1 MLVKNLPFI
10 ILTISSMRTLTK
22 HLFAALLGTAL
33 LASCSR
39 PVAYFQPT
47 AREQFAANNP
57 QKAVVAAPADVVVET
72 VTVSDETPAVVTTQ
86 VDQVK
91 QAVSQVEAY
100 VRNDSKLAASKTLNK
115 RMVRLNKLLATAT
128 DKATVSKAASTRKM
142 TLMERTMLR
151 KMDKKIKNHV
161 APEKAQAMNSNV
173 RLGVIIGII
182 GLLLLIL
189 GGGSVLGVIG
199 LVGFV
204 VGLVL
209 ILLGVING

>member
-1 MLVKNLPFI
+1 
-10 ILTISSMRTLTK
+10 MRTRTN

-47 AREQFAANNP
+47 AREQFTANKP
-57 QKAVVAAPADVVVET
+57 EKAVVTAPAKVLVEP
-72 VTVSDETPAVVTTQ
+72 VAVAHETPAVTAVQ

-100 VRNDSKLAASKTLNK
+100 VRNDSKLATNKALNK
-115 RMVRLNKLLATAT
+115 RMARLNKLLTTAT
-128 DKATVSKAASTRKM
+128 DKATVSTKAASTRKM
-142 TLMERTMLR
+142 TLMERTMLK

-161 APEKAQAMNSNV
+161 APDKTDAMNSNI
-173 RLGVIIGII
+173 RLGLIVGII
-182 GLLLLIL
+182 GLLLLVL

-204 VGLVL
+204 AGLVL
-209 ILLGVING
+209 ILLGIING

>member
-1 MLVKNLPFI
+1 
-10 ILTISSMRTLTK
+10 MRTLSK

-47 AREQFAANNP
+47 AREQFASNKPEKA
-57 QKAVVAAPADVVVET
+57 AVVAPVEAAVET
-72 VTVSDETPAVVTTQ
+72 AAISEKTPTVATAQ
-86 VDQVK
+86 VEQVK

-100 VRNDSKLAASKTLNK
+100 VRNDSKLATNKTLNK
-115 RMVRLNKLLATAT
+115 RMARLNKLLTTAT
-128 DKATVSKAASTRKM
+128 DKAAVSTKAVSTQKM
-142 TLMERTMLR
+142 TFMERTMLR

-173 RLGVIIGII
+173 RLGLIVGVI
-182 GLLLLIL
+182 GLLLLIV
-189 GGGSVLGVIG
+189 GSGVLSVIG
-199 LVGFV
+199 LIGFI
-204 VGLVL
+204 VGLAL

>member
-1 MLVKNLPFI
+1 
-10 ILTISSMRTLTK
+10 MRTLTK

-47 AREQFAANNP
+47 AREQFAVNKP
-57 QKAVVAAPADVVVET
+57 EKAVVAAPADVVVET
-72 VTVSDETPAVVTTQ
+72 VVVSNETPAVATEQ
-86 VDQVK
+86 VAQAK
-91 QAVSQVEAY
+91 QAVSQIEAY

-115 RMVRLNKLLATAT
+115 RMARLNNLLTTAT
-128 DKATVSKAASTRKM
+128 DKATVSTKAASTRKM
-142 TLMERTMLR
+142 TLMERTILK

-161 APEKAQAMNSNV
+161 APDKTDAMNSNV
-173 RLGVIIGII
+173 RLGVIIGVI
-182 GLLLLIL
+182 GLILLIL
-189 GGGSVLGVIG
+189 GGGSVLGVLGLIG
-199 LVGFV
+199 FI